1 MAEERR
7 DDDTRR
13 AYLRRF
19 SEGWSTFHKDPT
31 PLEQELIE
39 PEPPRIATRKPRNAR
54 EAYVGRFVHR
64 WWSFHRAEDRED
76 AAIEGFVI
84 GGGIKV
90 FGLAV
95 TAGIIWFVLEASRA
109 IQWTALTLI
118 TVAVTVAV
126 VRSLYR
132 ETGERDQND

>member
-1 MAEERR
+1 MAEQRPG
-7 DDDTRR
+7 DDTRR

-19 SEGWSTFHKDPT
+19 SEGWSTFHEDPAR
-31 PLEQELIE
+31 LEQELIE
-39 PEPPRIATRKPRNAR
+39 PEPPRIVTRKPRNAR

-64 WWSFHRAEDRED
+64 WWSFHRAEDEED

-95 TAGIIWFVLEASRA
+95 AAGIIWFVLEASRA

-118 TVAVTVAV
+118 TIVATVV
-126 VRSLYR
+126 VIRSLSR
-132 ETGERDQND
+132 ESRERDEND